1 MSTDQRHASDQNT
14 RTRRVKEVHRVQVHD
29 PDVPGLDNHTDR
41 VAQRS
46 RILDVEVS
54 RGGDHG
60 LITEPFRI

>member
-1 MSTDQRHASDQNT
+1 MPPIRTPRPAESRKSTASRST
-14 RTRRVKEVHRVQVHD
+14 TLTL
-29 PDVPGLDNHTDR
+29 PGLDNHPDR

-60 LITEPFRI
+60 VITEPFRI

>member
-1 MSTDQRHASDQNT
+1 L
-14 RTRRVKEVHRVQVHD
+14 
-29 PDVPGLDNHTDR
+29 PGLDNHTDR

-60 LITEPFRI
+60 VITEPFRV